1 MKKPILVSLNLS
13 SQLIQSTLN
22 ALTLVASTAPWSSRF
37 YLDMTLFE
45 KKYLR
50 LSRVHLSLTSLI
62 IAALTSFLADFKVFT
77 SAVVYSANTTV
88 A

>member
-13 SQLIQSTLN
+13 NLPLN

-37 YLDMTLFE
+37 HLEMTLFE

-50 LSRVHLSLTSLI
+50 LSRVHLSLTSLQEWPLVPF
-62 IAALTSFLADFKVFT
+62 ALLKNKIDR
-77 SAVVYSANTTV
+77 
-88 A
+88 